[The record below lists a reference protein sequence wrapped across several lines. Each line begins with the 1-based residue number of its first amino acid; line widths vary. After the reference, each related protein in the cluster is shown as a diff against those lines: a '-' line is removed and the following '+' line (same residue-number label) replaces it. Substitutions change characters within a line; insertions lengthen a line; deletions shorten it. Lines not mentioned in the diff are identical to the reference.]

1 MTYADSQK
9 RIYAGLIDALIVY
22 VAFFV
27 VAVVLSR
34 VLGSGTADLFALP
47 MLAAAWF
54 YTPYMCASKDQATI
68 GMKVF
73 KLHMVNMEGG
83 RVTLTQSM
91 LRAAIEAPL
100 FLVLGGGVIYFL
112 LFSFI
117 VDKNPSKQTPQDII
131 AKTLVIKAE

>member
-9 RIYAGLIDALIVY
+9 RIYAGLIDAIIVY
-22 VAFFV
+22 AAFFV
-27 VAVVLSR
+27 VVVALSQM
-34 VLGSGTADLFALP
+34 LGSGAADLLALP

-68 GMKVF
+68 GMKIF
-73 KLHMVNMEGG
+73 KLRMANMEGG
-83 RVTLTQSM
+83 RISLTQSM

-117 VDKNPSKQTPQDII
+117 VDKNPNKQTPQDII